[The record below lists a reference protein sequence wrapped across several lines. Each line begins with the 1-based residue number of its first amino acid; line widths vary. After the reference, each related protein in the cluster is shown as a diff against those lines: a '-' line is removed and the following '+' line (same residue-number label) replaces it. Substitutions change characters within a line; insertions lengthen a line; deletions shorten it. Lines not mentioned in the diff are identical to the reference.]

1 MADLFWA
8 YWDAT
13 IRFALLALILLV
25 ITPLLKRMI
34 AAEAA
39 LLGLG
44 YIASEVGP
52 PVFIAL

>member
-1 MADLFWA
+1 VADLFWA